1 MLRAHGVELTEA
13 GLVLGIGA
21 AIGGWAGITLGGW
34 LSDKYRDRTV
44 NARIYVGLAV
54 PILATPFALGF
65 LLAEN
70 AWVAYACSFGFSIF
84 SPMWI
89 GAAASTVNDL
99 VMPRMRALASAYY
112 ILMNTFIGLAL
123 GPYGIGRLSD
133 GREDLRLSIARLG
146 DGCEKLAGLDR
157 LREDATHPGRSA
169 EVHSEA
175 FELLEPEAT
184 GQLGGIAQLEVS
196 IQRQMVGDQRDPV
209 LDQEADAL
217 LE

>member
-13 GLVLGIGA
+13 GLVLGVGA

-123 GPYGIGRLSD
+123 GPYLIGQVSD
-133 GREDLRLSIARLG
+133 IYIKQGMNDGDALRYAIMWGLVMFVFSLVFLVLTLKYLG
-146 DGCEKLAGLDR
+146 PDEASRLDR
-157 LREDATHPGRSA
+157 ARALGELEA
-169 EVHSEA
+169 E
-175 FELLEPEAT
+175 P
-184 GQLGGIAQLEVS
+184 
-196 IQRQMVGDQRDPV
+196 R
-209 LDQEADAL
+209 
-217 LE
+217 